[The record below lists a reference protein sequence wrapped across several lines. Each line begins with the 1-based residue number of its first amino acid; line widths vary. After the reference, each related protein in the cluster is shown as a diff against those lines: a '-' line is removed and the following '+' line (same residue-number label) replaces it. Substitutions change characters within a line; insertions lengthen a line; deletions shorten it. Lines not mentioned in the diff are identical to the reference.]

1 VSGGIAELPRK
12 AESLCS
18 LVKSTWYELEFS
30 GTLVDCPIDRV
41 IEIPTTV
48 TLNDRRL
55 VFGGDVSGIARSV
68 SANVMLPDFDGSV
81 EALCINPQK
90 SSQVVTPLHEA
101 IKKATANSQKAKNF
115 LNFIKFATTELG
127 WHATSLMTGNRGLR

>member
-1 VSGGIAELPRK
+1 MSGGIAELPRK

-68 SANVMLPDFDGSV
+68 SANVMLPPGPLEVPDPTKRRV
-81 EALCINPQK
+81 LIA
-90 SSQVVTPLHEA
+90 PLHEI
-101 IKKATANSQKAKNF
+101 IKQATTNSQKVKNC
-115 LNFIKFATTELG
+115 LNFIQFATTELG
-127 WHATSLMTGNRGLR
+127 WHATSLMTSNRGLR